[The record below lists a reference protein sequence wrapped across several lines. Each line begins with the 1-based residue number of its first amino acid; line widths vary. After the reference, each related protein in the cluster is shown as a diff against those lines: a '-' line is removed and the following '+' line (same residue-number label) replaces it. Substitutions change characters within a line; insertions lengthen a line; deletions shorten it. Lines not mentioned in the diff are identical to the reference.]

1 MLTFL
6 GSKVPNNLTE
16 MKLGWPLEA
25 SEGLFRVPAL
35 ASHMLGYILTFTSVC
50 LH

>member
-6 GSKVPNNLTE
+6 ASKVPHSITE

-25 SEGLFRVPAL
+25 SEGLFRVPYWL
-35 ASHMLGYILTFTSVC
+35 VIF
-50 LH
+50 